1 MKLSSRWRKALLTL
15 HIATAGGWL
24 GSDLVLLTFGVAGL
38 AGRDPAV
45 VYPAAALV
53 GTFVFAPL
61 SLAVWLIGVGS
72 ALLSPWRLLRH
83 WWVVTK
89 LTLVTVMVV
98 LVFLALLPGLQDAGT
113 LGAALPSRDRINLV
127 VAPSVS
133 TTLLVTATILSTYK
147 PWGRTRRP
155 RRATS
160 PAVGMDRVGER
171 VREPA
176 A

>member
-1 MKLSSRWRKALLTL
+1 MKLSRRWRKALLTL
-15 HIATAGGWL
+15 HIVTAVGWL
-24 GSDLVLLTFGVAGL
+24 GADLVLLTFGIAGL
-38 AGRDPAV
+38 TGRDPRM

-61 SLAVWLIGVGS
+61 SLAVWLIGVAS

-89 LTLVTVMVV
+89 LGLVTVMVV

-113 LGAALPSRDRINLV
+113 LGPALPTRDRINLV

-133 TTLLVTATILSTYK
+133 TTMLVVAAILSTYK
-147 PWGRTRRP
+147 PWGGTRR
-155 RRATS
+155 R
-160 PAVGMDRVGER
+160 
-171 VREPA
+171 
-176 A
+176 